1 MKRSVLIAA
10 LSTLAAGS
18 AFAQSSVTI
27 YGRLNTSVERVKV
40 DGVKET
46 VVNNNASRLGFKG
59 TEDLGGGLKAN
70 FFLEHRFNSDNGATT
85 SDFWSGDSWVGLS
98 GGFGE
103 VRLGRMTS
111 GAYYATADYVSLHNH
126 DTGTSADILYG
137 LGNQAAVFFA
147 KNKVSY
153 TTPSLGGLTA
163 EVQYALREAG
173 TTPGSDLTTKNGTD
187 VALNYA
193 AGPLAL
199 GAGFT
204 KVGDDKQFAVRGLY
218 TAGDFIFGGYY
229 QRTMLETSMTTAATL
244 AGFGANDGKANVVRV
259 SAQYNLGAS
268 EFHANVG
275 WAGDVGD
282 VDNSGAKQYTLAY
295 NYNLSKR
302 TKVYTYFTKVSA
314 ESNNF
319 YTVDA
324 RSVALGIR
332 HNF

>member
-10 LSTLAAGS
+10 VSTLAAGT
-18 AFAQSSVTI
+18 AFAQSSVTV
-27 YGRLNTSVERVKV
+27 YGRLNTSVERQKV
-40 DGVKET
+40 NGVSET
-46 VVNNNASRLGFKG
+46 VVANNASRLGFKG
-59 TEDLGGGLKAN
+59 SEDLGSGLKAN
-70 FFLEHRFNSDNGATT
+70 FFLEHRFNSDNGGVSSSA
-85 SDFWSGDSWVGLS
+85 FWSGDSWVGLS

-126 DTGTSADILYG
+126 DTGSSADALYSLGG
-137 LGNQAAVFFA
+137 LGGASSFFA
-147 KNKVSY
+147 SNKLSY

-163 EVQYALREAG
+163 ELQLAAPESGAEISERGY
-173 TTPGSDLTTKNGTD
+173 DL
-187 VALNYA
+187 ALNYA

-204 KVGDDKQFAVRGLY
+204 KTGDDKQFAIRGLY
-218 TAGDFIFGGYY
+218 TVGDFIFGGYY
-229 QRTMLETSMTTAATL
+229 QRAMFEDSAAL
-244 AGFGANDGKANVVRV
+244 PAFALGDGKANIVRA

-302 TKVYTYFTKVSA
+302 TKVYAYFTKVSA
-314 ESNNF
+314 ESAAVWTSDF
-319 YTVDA
+319 
-324 RSVALGIR
+324 RSVALGMR